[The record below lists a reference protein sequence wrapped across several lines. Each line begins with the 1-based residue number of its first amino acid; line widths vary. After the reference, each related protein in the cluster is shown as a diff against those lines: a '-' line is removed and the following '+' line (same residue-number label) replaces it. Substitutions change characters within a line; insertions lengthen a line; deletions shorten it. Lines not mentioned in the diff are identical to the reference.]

1 MGRLK
6 SEGENMSDLK
16 EEIVGL
22 LKNLKVKEEKVAEES
37 RKLRRIKKKL
47 NELMVELRKKK
58 RELREMS
65 EERRKNIEEE
75 VKRLR
80 EACEECEEELRAA
93 LKEDIIERAEEAEKQ
108 AREAEERAEEVERRA
123 EEAEKRAEEAERKVH
138 AASEIALEAKRR
150 AEEAEKR
157 AEEAEKRAQEYLRRL
172 RYLQAD
178 IENLKKRAE
187 REKREFADFVLGEF
201 ALKLVDI
208 AESLEKAVQHAS
220 LRSATQTQSAAEV
233 ERREDALMRG
243 VEMTLSRLK
252 EVLRSEG
259 IEEIPAER
267 GKPFDPFRHE
277 VVASEESDAYEEGT
291 ILEVLRKGYTFKGKV
306 LRPALVK
313 TAKKSKVK

>member
-1 MGRLK
+1 MRRLK

-16 EEIVGL
+16 GEIVGL

-58 RELREMS
+58 RELREMG
-65 EERRKNIEEE
+65 EERRENIEEE

-157 AEEAEKRAQEYLRRL
+157 AQEYLRRL

-220 LRSATQTQSAAEV
+220 LRSATQTQSAAEGG
-233 ERREDALMRG
+233 RREDTLIRG

-277 VVASEESDAYEEGT
+277 VVASEESDVYEEGT

-313 TAKKSKVK
+313 TVRSKRK